1 MNTKIEGEKTAT
13 RRSTRRVT
21 RDAMPTPN
29 LPGSI
34 LFTSALESES
44 RKQKTGNRTRTA
56 NRQVAPPEFLNQLG
70 ATSHA
75 GLLGRLF
82 SWFRTRMTTAN
93 TKELRL
99 TETVQLG
106 EKRFVAIIHVDGRKF
121 LIGGGTAGVN
131 LLTQLDEPAA

>member
-1 MNTKIEGEKTAT
+1 MNPKMDVEKTAT
-13 RRSTRRVT
+13 RRASRRTSREEVSHSN
-21 RDAMPTPN
+21 A
-29 LPGSI
+29 PGSI
-34 LFTSALESES
+34 LFASALQSEK
-44 RKQKTGNRTRTA
+44 RKQKTGNRSASA
-56 NRQVAPPEFLNQLG
+56 NRQVAPPEFLSQFS
-70 ATSHA
+70 ATPHA

-82 SWFRTRMTTAN
+82 AWLRTRMVTAN

-106 EKRFVAIIHVDGRKF
+106 EKRFVAIIHVEGRKF